1 MKIENIKPYEKN
13 AKKHPK
19 KQVEQ
24 VAKSIKEFG
33 FNQPIV
39 IDKKGVIIVGHGR
52 YEAAKL
58 LGLSDVPVIEV
69 ELTEEQAKAY
79 RLADNKL
86 NESEWEMDLVIEELK
101 GLSEDMLDLTGFD
114 KDLIIEPDEKDDV
127 IPEDA
132 PPVAQLGDIWALG
145 RHRVMCGD
153 ATKKED
159 VERLMDGKKANMCFT
174 DPPYNVDYQGGM
186 GTHTQNKRDGMKNDN
201 MSKEQFKEFLYSAMQ
216 LINKNTIGGVYVC
229 MSSSELDSLKES
241 FERAGGHWQSFI
253 IWVKNNFTLSRA
265 DYQNTYEPILYGWP
279 DKTKNHYFLGDRDVA
294 NVWEDLS
301 ELKTE
306 FDGENTTIS
315 FSGFKVKIKGK
326 AEGQVVRKKQKIDIW
341 RYDKPISSK
350 LHPTMK
356 PVQLIFEAIRNSSKE
371 EEIVLDTFLGS
382 GSTLIACEKTNRI
395 CYGMELDPKYVDVI
409 IKRYEDYTDNKAI
422 KL

>member
-114 KDLIIEPDEKDDV
+114 KDLIIEPENKDDEV
-127 IPEDA
+127 PEV
-132 PPVAQLGDIWALG
+132 PEEPKSKLGDLYELG
-145 RHRVMCGD
+145 NHRVLCGD
-153 ATKKED
+153 STKAED
-159 VERLMDGKKANMCFT
+159 VERLMDGKLADMIHT
-174 DPPYNVDYQGGM
+174 DPPYNVDYGVS
-186 GTHTQNKRDGMKNDN
+186 KNPRH
-201 MSKEQFKEFLYSAMQ
+201 K
-216 LINKNTIGGVYVC
+216 IRTI
-229 MSSSELDSLKES
+229 ENDK
-241 FERAGGHWQSFI
+241 QSP
-253 IWVKNNFTLSRA
+253 
-265 DYQNTYEPILYGWP
+265 EE
-279 DKTKNHYFLGDRDVA
+279 
-294 NVWEDLS
+294 WEDFCKSL
-301 ELKTE
+301 
-306 FDGENTTIS
+306 FVI
-315 FSGFKVKIKGK
+315 FKQYNKGDIYMWG
-326 AEGQVVRKKQKIDIW
+326 ASSPEGT
-341 RYDKPISSK
+341 
-350 LHPTMK
+350 L
-356 PVQLIFEAIRNSSKE
+356 
-371 EEIVLDTFLGS
+371 FLW
-382 GSTLIACEKTNRI
+382 LVWQE
-395 CYGMELDPKYVDVI
+395 
-409 IKRYEDYTDNKAI
+409 
-422 KL
+422 

>member
-114 KDLIIEPDEKDDV
+114 KDLIIEPDEKDDEV
-127 IPEDA
+127 PEV
-132 PPVAQLGDIWALG
+132 PEEPKSKLGDLYELG
-145 RHRVMCGD
+145 KHRV
-153 ATKKED
+153 
-159 VERLMDGKKANMCFT
+159 
-174 DPPYNVDYQGGM
+174 
-186 GTHTQNKRDGMKNDN
+186 
-201 MSKEQFKEFLYSAMQ
+201 
-216 LINKNTIGGVYVC
+216 
-229 MSSSELDSLKES
+229 
-241 FERAGGHWQSFI
+241 
-253 IWVKNNFTLSRA
+253 LS
-265 DYQNTYEPILYGWP
+265 
-279 DKTKNHYFLGDRDVA
+279 
-294 NVWEDLS
+294 
-301 ELKTE
+301 
-306 FDGENTTIS
+306 
-315 FSGFKVKIKGK
+315 
-326 AEGQVVRKKQKIDIW
+326 
-341 RYDKPISSK
+341 
-350 LHPTMK
+350 
-356 PVQLIFEAIRNSSKE
+356 
-371 EEIVLDTFLGS
+371 
-382 GSTLIACEKTNRI
+382 
-395 CYGMELDPKYVDVI
+395 
-409 IKRYEDYTDNKAI
+409 
-422 KL
+422 